1 MLEQARDL
9 EPAISWRK
17 MQVGTLWCLLSSNLA
32 YMIYEVE
39 GRGQESEDHTAFLIF
54 NEQDLMSRLLGSFVF
69 FSLLVALR
77 FSRTLSAV

>member
-1 MLEQARDL
+1 M
-9 EPAISWRK
+9 
-17 MQVGTLWCLLSSNLA
+17 T
-32 YMIYEVE
+32 YEVE

-69 FSLLVALR
+69 SSLLVALR